1 MRSLPWIVAAA
12 AVLAAAVGTSKL
24 KNAGADEAMET
35 PVRLLAAAQS
45 DIENERPLDA
55 IRKVRRVPTS
65 HRSYSRALQVEG
77 EALLALHFVG
87 RAEQRWLEAIKSDPT
102 LDTAPFHLF
111 GQYFLSERHRDARR
125 LAVELA
131 PKQTSPA
138 VAATMLLETIRQEHE
153 RASAPVR
160 LEIFEPVLIRE
171 PDNGHAIRTVGR
183 CFVELGRVTE
193 GLALLKKSTEALPE
207 DPETWAI
214 WFESLHDAGRS
225 SRIIG
230 AYASAPAAVKSHARV
245 LRVLAAALEAAGD
258 AKTAEQRLQEVLKSD
273 PFDRKALTQLASL
286 LARRGDDANAQKLA
300 DRSKV
305 LDDVREQQAKLLQQ
319 ARNQDNDPN
328 VDLLRK
334 LAAVCNELGWT
345 DVGGEFDRLVKR
357 RLGRSSEVSG
367 R

>member
-1 MRSLPWIVAAA
+1 
-12 AVLAAAVGTSKL
+12 
-24 KNAGADEAMET
+24 
-35 PVRLLAAAQS
+35 
-45 DIENERPLDA
+45 
-55 IRKVRRVPTS
+55 
-65 HRSYSRALQVEG
+65 
-77 EALLALHFVG
+77 
-87 RAEQRWLEAIKSDPT
+87 
-102 LDTAPFHLF
+102 
-111 GQYFLSERHRDARR
+111 
-125 LAVELA
+125 
-131 PKQTSPA
+131 
-138 VAATMLLETIRQEHE
+138 
-153 RASAPVR
+153 
-160 LEIFEPVLIRE
+160 
-171 PDNGHAIRTVGR
+171 
-183 CFVELGRVTE
+183 
-193 GLALLKKSTEALPE
+193 
-207 DPETWAI
+207 
-214 WFESLHDAGRS
+214 
-225 SRIIG
+225 
-230 AYASAPAAVKSHARV
+230 VKSHARV

>member
-1 MRSLPWIVAAA
+1 
-12 AVLAAAVGTSKL
+12 
-24 KNAGADEAMET
+24 
-35 PVRLLAAAQS
+35 
-45 DIENERPLDA
+45 
-55 IRKVRRVPTS
+55 
-65 HRSYSRALQVEG
+65 
-77 EALLALHFVG
+77 
-87 RAEQRWLEAIKSDPT
+87 
-102 LDTAPFHLF
+102 
-111 GQYFLSERHRDARR
+111 
-125 LAVELA
+125 
-131 PKQTSPA
+131 
-138 VAATMLLETIRQEHE
+138 
-153 RASAPVR
+153 